1 MIAFVFVNTVVA
13 LSTVS
18 SALRCQSF
26 GNVAAAAAGQLVE
39 AVLIEAIRRIA
50 CPQMST
56 MCAD

>member
-26 GNVAAAAAGQLVE
+26 GNVAAATGQLVE
-39 AVLIEAIRRIA
+39 ADPFEAIRRIA
-50 CPQMST
+50 CPQMSA
-56 MCAD
+56 MCAG